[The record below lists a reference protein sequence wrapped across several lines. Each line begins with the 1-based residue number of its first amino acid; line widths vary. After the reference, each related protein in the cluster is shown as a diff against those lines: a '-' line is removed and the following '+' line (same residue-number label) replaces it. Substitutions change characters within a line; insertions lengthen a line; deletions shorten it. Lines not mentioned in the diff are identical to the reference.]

1 MPLPAYVMFFDR
13 ADSSFFSRS
22 TSAVGRPVWCGNDKV
37 WGGFT
42 ACPDSFLR
50 LRAVL
55 RPLKKSFVAKDF
67 RFMWK
72 YTFVIPI
79 QVAKVYLFFICQFSI
94 IRIVRM
100 VCSNDLFLMRA
111 NRIITVIRAIADC
124 TGPLTSGCYHY
135 SKEKSYEFQVSRHI
149 NEVHDADRE

>member
-1 MPLPAYVMFFDR
+1 M
-13 ADSSFFSRS
+13 
-22 TSAVGRPVWCGNDKV
+22 
-37 WGGFT
+37 
-42 ACPDSFLR
+42 
-50 LRAVL
+50 
-55 RPLKKSFVAKDF
+55 
-67 RFMWK
+67 
-72 YTFVIPI
+72 IPI